1 MMSMKFQ
8 CDNDSHIR
16 RHHTFST
23 YLFNFRYTRT
33 TILMNV
39 VVLFMKACL
48 VEQTNHRK
56 RDMSERN
63 QNVRTSRDRAKF
75 LSQIDDLQIDR
86 LR

>member
-1 MMSMKFQ
+1 
-8 CDNDSHIR
+8 
-16 RHHTFST
+16 
-23 YLFNFRYTRT
+23 
-33 TILMNV
+33 MNV